1 MKRLSILSALLP
13 LMVSLPSQAGMI
25 DVVSLGAKSDG
36 SEDVSAIVN
45 ANTAKGALFFPAGVY
60 KVSHPLVLKNSIFGE
75 GYSRV
80 PRIGGS
86 GTWLVSG
93 IAATNAAHGVVEFGG
108 DIVVNVENLNIKC
121 FSRECG
127 IRIGNAYGTYAFM
140 DKVGV
145 YNVASYGLFAKGD
158 GSRRVFAQN
167 MTIFGT
173 SADPAS
179 RSTGIRIDGI
189 ADCRL
194 SNIEIM
200 GVCRGIVLFNA
211 HTYGDNLHIWT
222 GIMGKLDDEAWWHDT
237 RGIVLGEG
245 VHFSGSEIYPDTS
258 YHVFEMG
265 ANASCEIANLMYWED
280 GSVNKVKDRTGRF
293 VKCADESRPC
303 KFSVSGGM
311 LGYGGDDKNPGVMA
325 TYYMPKAMI
334 RDVSL
339 LSNLSIKGANI
350 DRLCLGRDLPDYT
363 VRYADKGWCKV
374 ADVFTVAKTG
384 SCAAILTLG
393 DGAAWRIGLVKGAS
407 GKVEFA
413 AKPLNPLCGTRE
425 ISMVEEDGVAKVFVH
440 CDDASPVEARFSTT
454 YMCDRLRQEEQS
466 ALSRRAGIARP
477 PCCRCGSPGS
487 EQCAQGKDRRGH
499 RPNRHRPLGAQHVH
513 RP

>member
-1 MKRLSILSALLP
+1 MKRLSILAALL
-13 LMVSLPSQAGMI
+13 LLAASLSSLAGTI
-25 DVVSLGAKSDG
+25 DVVSLGAKNDG
-36 SEDVSAIVN
+36 SEDVSAIIN

-60 KVSHPLVLKNSIFGE
+60 KVSHPLVLKNSIYGE
-75 GYSRV
+75 GYSRI

-93 IAATNAAHGVVEFGG
+93 IAATNSAHGVVEFGG
-108 DIVVNVENLNIKC
+108 DIAVNVENLNIKC

-127 IRIGNAYGTYAFM
+127 IRIGNAYGTFAFI

-173 SADPAS
+173 SADPTS

-200 GVCRGIVLFNA
+200 GVCRGLVLFNA

-222 GIMGKLDDEAWWHDT
+222 GLMGKLDEAWWHDT

-245 VHFSGSEIYPDTS
+245 VHFAASEIYPDTS
-258 YHVFEMG
+258 YYVFEMG

-293 VKCADESRPC
+293 LKCADESRPC

-325 TYYMPKAMI
+325 TYYMPKATI

-339 LSNLSIKGANI
+339 LSNLSITGANI

-374 ADVFTVAKTG
+374 VDVFTVAKTG
-384 SCAAILTLG
+384 SCAAILTLD
-393 DGAAWRIGLVKGAS
+393 DGAAWRIGVLKGES

-413 AKPLNPLCGTRE
+413 AKPMNPLCGTRE
-425 ISMVEEDGVAKVFVH
+425 IAMAEEDGVAKVFFH

-454 YMCDRLRQEEQS
+454 YMCDRFRPIDHASLRDRKSNPRYRDVRES
-466 ALSRRAGIARP
+466 LT
-477 PCCRCGSPGS
+477 
-487 EQCAQGKDRRGH
+487 GK
-499 RPNRHRPLGAQHVH
+499 
-513 RP
+513 